1 MATRRSR
8 LLVVVRF
15 AATLR
20 VHEFANRA
28 MGLGCW
34 RRRGRRGLSDNAV
47 MDSGEPDFIVV
58 GEKVALGPLRRDLAA
73 AYARWMN
80 QREVRRGLDYFGI
93 ATPQSQEKWVDD
105 NIERGATREPQGVE
119 FTIYDRADSAP
130 VGTAGLFKIV
140 HAHGCAE
147 FGIAIGERRGQ
158 GLGTEA
164 TRLVLDFAFHVL
176 QLRNVLLETLD
187 WNVAGLTAYER
198 AGFRRIGIR
207 RGAVMSRGRPTD
219 MVIMDAVPQDFGQ
232 SVLL

>member
-1 MATRRSR
+1 VPPQPA
-8 LLVVVRF
+8 
-15 AATLR
+15 
-20 VHEFANRA
+20 
-28 MGLGCW
+28 
-34 RRRGRRGLSDNAV
+34 RRGLSDNAL
-47 MDSGEPDFIVV
+47 MDGCDPDFIVI

-80 QREVRRGLDYFGI
+80 QLDVRRGLDYLGI

-105 NIERGATREPQGVE
+105 NIERGAKREPQAVG

-130 VGTAGLFKIV
+130 VGTAGLFGIV
-140 HAHGCAE
+140 HAHGRAE
-147 FGIAIGERRGQ
+147 FGIALGERRGQ

-176 QLRNVLLETLD
+176 HLRNVLLETLD
-187 WNVAGLTAYER
+187 WNIAGLTAYER

-219 MVIMDAVPQDFGQ
+219 MVLMDAVPQDFGK
-232 SVLL
+232 SMLR